1 MAKVVDI
8 TSKITNDLPIVKI
21 TDDII
26 VTINNRKSNVLNVMA
41 MANEKAKK
49 KEATDIDIMEASLKL
64 LIGEENA
71 KKIEELDLPISEYRE
86 VYTVCVSL
94 AQGREL
100 DNKDTP

>member
-21 TDDII
+21 TDDIV
-26 VTINNRKSNVLNVMA
+26 VTINNRKSNVLKVMA
-41 MANEKAKK
+41 MANEKAKNK
-49 KEATDIDIMEASLKL
+49 AATDIDIMEASLKL

-94 AQGREL
+94 AQGRDL